1 MAAPKVGKVVTQG
14 AKALGKDLG
23 ELAAHK
29 IATGQPL
36 VPGLPASITNPPV
49 MNIIKPEGGNWKPD
63 NIERSLRRLKAP
75 VNPDELLKNLD
86 YIRENG
92 VGYTSREAALQDEN
106 LNRQYE
112 NLLRDKALDQWVD
125 KNLTNYVKKQM
136 GSEKDPVRLLADQG
150 ITHYS
155 SEDAMRRALNTSYD
169 QYARNRKVRKH
180 WGMPEEHIA
189 NTSMGRAWEEGV
201 DDLMGMH
208 NMKRARDYGNEFIRA
223 KNPWMEKLDPESILY
238 GIDDQVPSNLQLNHI
253 MDVLKEDMATGRMSL
268 EDLKNVSMDRAV
280 RRTHEYNQERAKA
293 QESAQAKK
301 LEGMTIHKEYPEGFK
316 WVELNKPGQFAA
328 ESDAMGHSVR
338 GYEPPKGHPDWTPE
352 SGNAGS
358 KSYGFGGW
366 DAIKSGDAKIYSLI
380 DKANRPHT
388 TIEIN
393 KGYDAPSFYET
404 NRNLLEDPRFKED
417 AEMWNNVAEDP
428 ATYVNE
434 ITKLFKEAG
443 LK

>member
-1 MAAPKVGKVVTQG
+1 
-14 AKALGKDLG
+14 
-23 ELAAHK
+23 
-29 IATGQPL
+29 
-36 VPGLPASITNPPV
+36 
-49 MNIIKPEGGNWKPD
+49 
-63 NIERSLRRLKAP
+63 
-75 VNPDELLKNLD
+75 
-86 YIRENG
+86 
-92 VGYTSREAALQDEN
+92 
-106 LNRQYE
+106 
-112 NLLRDKALDQWVD
+112 
-125 KNLTNYVKKQM
+125 
-136 GSEKDPVRLLADQG
+136 
-150 ITHYS
+150 
-155 SEDAMRRALNTSYD
+155 MRRALNTSYD

-189 NTSMGRAWEEGV
+189 NTSMGRSWEEGV
-201 DDLMGMH
+201 DDLMGMD
-208 NMKRARDYGNEFIRA
+208 NIKRARDYGNEVIRE
-223 KNPWMEKLDPESILY
+223 KNPWMKKLDPDSILY
-238 GIDDQVPSNLQLNHI
+238 GIDDQVPNNLQLGHI
-253 MDVLKEDMATGRMSL
+253 MDVLREDLATGRMTP

-301 LEGMTIHKEYPEGFK
+301 LEGMTIHKEYPEGYK

-338 GYEPPKGHPDWTPE
+338 GYEPPINHPDWIKE

-417 AEMWNNVAEDP
+417 AEMWNNYADSP
-428 ATYVNE
+428 AIYVDE

-443 LK
+443 LKEGKDYTIPKAPKPSINQIKGKGNRAPNPEYLPYVQDFVRSGDWENDIGDLHYTGLKHLNEAFPDYEMKKYFNKTNPDQIYLTQKEIDDFTKEWNTPQGEKSGGVIKMGVGGLLKNAALIAAREEALASFLSLEKKLLLVSLLRLSIKRL